1 MNFDIARMYLSQ
13 SVNLINTRKRIISTN
28 QMIGFYW
35 AEGGT
40 VCVLAWSRYSY
51 FIFIDF
57 IIFIFLF
64 DCVGNR
70 LEGFFNMTITTHDC
84 CVMFMCKLV
93 AYIAFLCWNG
103 SEAKVLFRGNPD
115 WNWVKIR
122 FIRRITFSETAG
134 TRDSAHVKG
143 KEERLIKSRKAEKH
157 LALPVFQK
165 KTNCEV
171 NTYVNVCQFEL
182 CENTLMSSRLGWR
195 LHR

>member
-13 SVNLINTRKRIISTN
+13 SVNQINTRKRIISTN

-35 AEGGT
+35 TEGGT
-40 VCVLAWSRYSY
+40 ICVLAWSRYSY

-93 AYIAFLCWNG
+93 AYIVFLCWVG

-115 WNWVKIR
+115 WKYFFGFEKLRHNTIHPANHLLRNCWNQRQCTRQRKG
-122 FIRRITFSETAG
+122 G
-134 TRDSAHVKG
+134 T
-143 KEERLIKSRKAEKH
+143 I
-157 LALPVFQK
+157 
-165 KTNCEV
+165 N
-171 NTYVNVCQFEL
+171 
-182 CENTLMSSRLGWR
+182 
-195 LHR
+195 